1 MKGRYY
7 ANIFIHFEP
16 TGRPLDYNGDDFVDR
31 AVDNSLPPYILP
43 NSPQTEEWMKRNPS
57 GWHMVSPSA
66 AHVDISK
73 VHEAAAALATAKR
86 DVVQDLG
93 WYQLEFQKMILQH
106 QNQQAHVTAHE
117 VAFQER
123 SQEIQTL
130 QQQVLAGCIKAKEAH
145 DRQMCFGE

>member
-43 NSPQTEEWMKRNPS
+43 NSPQTEEWIKRNPS

-73 VHEAAAALATAKR
+73 VHEAAAFNDLDSLQELANENK
-86 DVVQDLG
+86 DVL
-93 WYQLEFQKMILQH
+93 FSK
-106 QNQQAHVTAHE
+106 
-117 VAFQER
+117 
-123 SQEIQTL
+123 
-130 QQQVLAGCIKAKEAH
+130 
-145 DRQMCFGE
+145 DRNGMLT